1 MHHEILFTTAIS
13 SQTFQ
18 NKVGFFSLP
27 SSKVPSV
34 KIIKEHLSLTT
45 ASPLAEAGLYY
56 DTDNSKRNQ
65 TLSQT
70 ANQNI
75 TKAEIRNLYNVKK
88 LLPYISPLAVQ

>member
-1 MHHEILFTTAIS
+1 MHHEIIFTTALS

-18 NKVGFFSLP
+18 NKGFFFFFLP

-56 DTDNSKRNQ
+56 DTDNSKMIKHFPRLQ
-65 TLSQT
+65 TRT
-70 ANQNI
+70 
-75 TKAEIRNLYNVKK
+75 
-88 LLPYISPLAVQ
+88 